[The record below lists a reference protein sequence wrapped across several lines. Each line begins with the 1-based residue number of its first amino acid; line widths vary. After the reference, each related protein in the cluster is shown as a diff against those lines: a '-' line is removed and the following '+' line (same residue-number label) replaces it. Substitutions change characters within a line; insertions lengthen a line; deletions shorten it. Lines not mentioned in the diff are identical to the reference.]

1 MSAKIAAALHAVMS
15 KVTYV
20 QKQGENKFHGY
31 RYASEADLLEKLRP
45 AMVEEGLM
53 LIPSIDSVS
62 EIDQHGNTMV
72 TINYTLIHKS
82 GEIWPHPIRA
92 AGCGGDRN
100 KNGVG
105 DKGLYKAMT
114 GANKYLLFKL
124 FQIETG
130 DDPENDAAQQ
140 AAIAQSH
147 ETYKTVALKAIELQE
162 SVEDLNAWWKSEA
175 PNREKLGITNAT
187 EAYKVLTTAAAD
199 RSNKLKGK

>member
-20 QKQGENKFHGY
+20 QKQGKNDFHGY
-31 RYASEADLLEKLRP
+31 KYASEADLLEKLRP

-53 LIPSIDSVS
+53 LIPSIEDVS

-72 TINYTLIHKS
+72 MVSYTLVHKS
-82 GEIWPHPIRA
+82 GEVWPHPIKA
-92 AGCGGDRN
+92 AGCGNDRN

-105 DKGLYKAMT
+105 DKGLYKALT

-147 ETYKTVALKAIELQE
+147 ETYKAIALKAIELQE
-162 SVEDLNAWWKSEA
+162 SVEDLNAWWKAEA

-187 EAYKVLTTAAAD
+187 DTYKTLTAAAAD